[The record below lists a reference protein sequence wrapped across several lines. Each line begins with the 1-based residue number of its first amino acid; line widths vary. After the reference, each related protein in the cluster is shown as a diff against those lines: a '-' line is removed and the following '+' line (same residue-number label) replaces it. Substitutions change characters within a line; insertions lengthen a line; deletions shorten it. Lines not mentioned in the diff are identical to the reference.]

1 MNRLKRA
8 AGHTTAYSA
17 TFVSLLALAAC
28 SSDGGEGV
36 VPPFQSPPAPGVT
49 TPVAPGNGAPV
60 NMDGTTPVTPGNPSG
75 DMSTEVPLVPGNP
88 DQGGGQGDGNGPV
101 PPGEEQPPAGEEQP
115 PAGEEQPPPG
125 EEQPPPAEEQPQP
138 EPGELVEN
146 SGVGCTVPQLPAA
159 NTLPAING
167 LPDPFTKLDG
177 TRMTTRAEWRCRR
190 QEIKELAEQYI
201 YGDKPARPESVT
213 GTVSRTNIT
222 VNVRNGNA
230 STSFSASIQAPNGAG
245 PFPALVS
252 VGGFSQNSVVQSE
265 GVAIINL
272 DPYDVGDE
280 AGSRANKQGA
290 FYDIYGA
297 NSFTGLLAA
306 WSWGVSR
313 MIDVIEESGST
324 VIRPDALAVA
334 GCSRFGK
341 AAFTIGAFDERIAL
355 TIPFESGSGGVPIWR
370 GIPGEGAQS
379 LSSAFGETYWLGDN
393 FGSFTGANGQNNLP
407 IDTHEIVAMVA
418 PRGLLILDNP
428 FIANLGPRSAHVA
441 AQAGAQVF
449 QALGAGANISYN
461 SAVASGTHCSAR
473 PEHVEPLRQALRKF
487 LLKTGNAAG
496 SITTGGSAQG
506 NLGQFVNY
514 TVPTLN

>member
-1 MNRLKRA
+1 MNRLQRA
-8 AGHTTAYSA
+8 LGHTTAYSA
-17 TFVSLLALAAC
+17 TFASLLALVAC
-28 SSDGGEGV
+28 SSDGGEDV
-36 VPPFQSPPAPGVT
+36 VPPFQSSPVPGAT
-49 TPVAPGNGAPV
+49 TPIDPGNGAPV

-75 DMSTEVPLVPGNP
+75 DMSTDVPLAPG
-88 DQGGGQGDGNGPV
+88 DQGDGQGDGNGQV
-101 PPGEEQPPAGEEQP
+101 PP
-115 PAGEEQPPPG
+115 GEEQPPPG
-125 EEQPPPAEEQPQP
+125 EEQPPPGEEQPPPGEEQPPPGEEQPQP
-138 EPGELVEN
+138 EPGTFVEN

-159 NTLPAING
+159 NTLTAING

-190 QEIKELAEQYI
+190 AEIKELAEQYI

-213 GTVSRTNIT
+213 GSVSGTNIT

-230 STSFSASIQAPNGAG
+230 STSFSARIQLPNGASG
-245 PFPALVS
+245 PVPALFT
-252 VGGFSQNSVVQSE
+252 VGGFSQSNVVQSE
-265 GVAIINL
+265 GVAII
-272 DPYDVGDE
+272 DFQPFDVGDE
-280 AGSRANKQGA
+280 GGSRANKQGA

-313 MIDVIEESGST
+313 MIDVIEESGGN
-324 VIRPDALAVA
+324 VIRADALAVA

-341 AAFTIGAFDERIAL
+341 GAFTIGAFDERIAL

-379 LSSAFGETYWLGDN
+379 LQSAFGETYWLGDN
-393 FGSFTGANGQNNLP
+393 FGSFINDGQNNLP
-407 IDTHEIVAMVA
+407 VDTHEIVAMVA